1 MIKKLINLFP
11 EMYQG
16 KDYMAIMPRVLR
28 ELATILWF
36 KYPEEVNNFMKNEE
50 NISLYLVDREDKSIV
65 LRVKNKRNKKKEFE
79 KEFLVEGL
87 KVRIDENPD
96 DPRDF
101 KIFFNKPNFEAPL
114 KLKLIN

>member
-1 MIKKLINLFP
+1 
-11 EMYQG
+11 MYQG

-28 ELATILWF
+28 ELATTLWF

-50 NISLYLVDREDKSIV
+50 NISLYLVDREDKTIV

-101 KIFFNKPNFEAPL
+101 KIFFNKPNFEVPL